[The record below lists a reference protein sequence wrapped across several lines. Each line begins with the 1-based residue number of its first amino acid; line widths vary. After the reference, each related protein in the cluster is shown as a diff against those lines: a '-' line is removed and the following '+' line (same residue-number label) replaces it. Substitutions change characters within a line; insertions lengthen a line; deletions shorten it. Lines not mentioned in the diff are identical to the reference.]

1 MKGGFSMEKPK
12 IKKANKR
19 ALIILA
25 LLIAARVGLSA
36 VFVMTAK
43 AEINSNGFIN
53 YNGRSYSE
61 APSRLSY
68 DVMIDYNGARKN
80 RSRLYN
86 GTAWDFS
93 LNPIY
98 MKFVSPLNPQLDKNS
113 SFLITDIGESSQKIY
128 IANDF
133 VLPAVD
139 YDTVE
144 SIWLRFYDNS
154 EKLEDEQSLRLL
166 ISAVRNL
173 EEIDFSEELKSFFG
187 DADENYCYFKLKDL
201 PVFIAYKIS
210 KTADGKYTVSR
221 GRSRLQ

>member
-1 MKGGFSMEKPK
+1 MEKPK

-19 ALIILA
+19 ALIVLA

-86 GTAWDFS
+86 GTAWDFH
-93 LNPIY
+93 
-98 MKFVSPLNPQLDKNS
+98 
-113 SFLITDIGESSQKIY
+113 
-128 IANDF
+128 
-133 VLPAVD
+133 
-139 YDTVE
+139 
-144 SIWLRFYDNS
+144 
-154 EKLEDEQSLRLL
+154 
-166 ISAVRNL
+166 
-173 EEIDFSEELKSFFG
+173 
-187 DADENYCYFKLKDL
+187 
-201 PVFIAYKIS
+201 
-210 KTADGKYTVSR
+210 
-221 GRSRLQ
+221 

>member
-1 MKGGFSMEKPK
+1 MEKPK

-139 YDTVE
+139 YDTVIGIRGLNRHALKTLFSASSGVFLLAIRKYCCVE
-144 SIWLRFYDNS
+144 ETPDYAKTKAFRVLCSFKTSYFCRYK
-154 EKLEDEQSLRLL
+154 EKNEAMLSHCK
-166 ISAVRNL
+166 A
-173 EEIDFSEELKSFFG
+173 F
-187 DADENYCYFKLKDL
+187 
-201 PVFIAYKIS
+201 
-210 KTADGKYTVSR
+210 
-221 GRSRLQ
+221 